1 MLLLGNDK
9 ACRVAS
15 IGSIRFIL
23 ASGQKNIINGVRY
36 VPELKRNHISIGM
49 LDKQGYTINAN
60 DEVMKVSRGS
70 MTMLNGK
77 LRNGIYIL
85 DGKSVTG
92 IVDIAVMDETTVWH
106 RRLGHMSERGS
117 KC

>member
-9 ACRVAS
+9 ACRVAG
-15 IGSIRFIL
+15 IGSIRLLL

-36 VPELKRNHISIGM
+36 VKRNHISIGV

-60 DEVMKVSRGS
+60 DGVMKVSRGS

-77 LRNGIYIL
+77 RRNGIYIL
-85 DGKSVTG
+85 DGKSVT
-92 IVDIAVMDETTVWH
+92 
-106 RRLGHMSERGS
+106 
-117 KC
+117 